1 MNVEVKPVF
10 CYNETACKNPHR
22 SSAVA
27 RRISCFSFQIK
38 KSKDEILYYVQNDK
52 KVNLQKFWKTLL
64 EGIDEY
70 EV

>member
-1 MNVEVKPVF
+1 MMRLLVKIHTVVLQPCEESPIF
-10 CYNETACKNPHR
+10 LFKKTLKN
-22 SSAVA
+22 
-27 RRISCFSFQIK
+27 
-38 KSKDEILYYVQNDK
+38 EILHYVQDDK